1 MKRISKSKKQTLAAK
16 EFAMQWENRG
26 NEKSDTQHFWT
37 DLLQKVLLV
46 SDPHSYIEFEKPVRF
61 KNQQSIDG
69 YIFSTR
75 VLIEQKSFGIKL
87 DVPLP
92 QSDGAKLT
100 AYQQARRYISGLS
113 NLENPR
119 YIITCNFSEIWVYD
133 NRSNP
138 NSEPEKIQLKD
149 LEKEYHRL
157 NFLVDEEAVPL
168 HQEKVISIE
177 AGDIVEAIY
186 DKLHEQYIER
196 DTAETLQSLNK
207 LCVRLVFCLYAEDAG
222 LFGSHT
228 AFHDYLDSFKNISHW
243 RKAIIDL
250 FHVLNTPYDKRDEYD
265 EELNAFPYVNGGLF
279 SDESITIPQFTEEL
293 RTLILEKA
301 SSGFDWSKI
310 SPTIF
315 GAVFES
321 TIDAK
326 ERKEGGMHYT
336 SVENIHK
343 VIDPLFLNR
352 LWKEFYD
359 IIGKREEKLSTDID
373 IYRTNKDKLRKLNQN
388 QVKQLEILQN
398 KIAELRFLDPACG
411 SGNFLTETY
420 ISLRRLE
427 NDIIRKLY
435 ESNMFVGW
443 ISNPVKV
450 GIHQFYG
457 MEINDFA
464 VSVAKTALW
473 IAEHQMLRE
482 TETIASFD
490 IEPLPLK
497 AYDNIKKC
505 NALQVDWSTIVPI
518 NALNY
523 IMGNPPFYGARKMTP
538 DQKDDLRF
546 VFGEDWNSVG
556 DLDYVAGWYKIA
568 TELMAQ
574 YPQIKTA
581 LVSTNSITQ
590 GEQVAL
596 LWRPLMENYKLQIDF
611 AHRTFRWDNKA
622 RNEAKVHCV
631 IIGCSVGKRGK
642 ETPLLEIYD
651 GKQII
656 QAEQINPYLND
667 SPNIWIN
674 SRKKPLFKVPEIG
687 IGNKPI
693 DGGNYLFLKAE
704 MDAFIRKEPLSE
716 QYFHPWY
723 GSEEFIHQT
732 PRYCLWLGD
741 CTPAEIHRMPQC
753 LKRVDAVRKYR
764 IESTSE
770 ETRKLAE
777 RPTRFHVENMPHGNS
792 IIVPK
797 VSSEKRNYIPMGFI
811 DQKTFASDLVFLIPN
826 ATLYHFGVL
835 ESIVH
840 MAWMRAVCGRMKSD
854 YRYSKEIVYNNFPW
868 PKPTEEQ
875 KQKIEKAAQVI
886 LDARAKYPDS
896 SFDAL
901 YNENTMPDILRKAHK
916 ANDKA
921 VLAAYGL
928 SPNTPES
935 EIIEVLF
942 KLYNKLSKKH
952 N

>member
-1 MKRISKSKKQTLAAK
+1 MKRISKPQKQAIAAK
-16 EFAMQWENRG
+16 EFALQWENRG

-87 DVPLP
+87 DVPLA

-119 YIITCNFSEIWVYD
+119 YIITCNFSEIWIYD
-133 NRSNP
+133 NRNNP
-138 NSEPEKIQLKD
+138 NSEPEKILLKD

-157 NFLVDEEAVPL
+157 AFLVDETSVPL

-186 DKLHEQYIER
+186 DKLHEQYIEK
-196 DTAETLQSLNK
+196 DSAETLQSLNK

-228 AFHDYLDSFKNISHW
+228 AFHDYLDSFKNTSHW

-279 SDESITIPQFTEEL
+279 SDENIIIPQFTEEL

-301 SSGFDWSKI
+301 SAEFDWSKI

-343 VIDPLFLNR
+343 VIDPLFLNK
-352 LWKEFYD
+352 LWKEYYD
-359 IIGKREEKLSTDID
+359 IIGKREEKLSNGID
-373 IYRTNKDKLRKLNQN
+373 IYRTNKEKLRKLNQN
-388 QVKQLEILQN
+388 QVKQLDTLQN
-398 KIAELRFLDPACG
+398 KIAELKFLDPACG

-427 NDIIRKLY
+427 NEIIRKLY

-443 ISNPVKV
+443 ISSPVKV

-457 MEINDFA
+457 MEVNDFA

-473 IAEHQMLRE
+473 IAEHQMLKE
-482 TETIASFD
+482 TEKIASFD
-490 IEPLPLK
+490 IDPLPLK
-497 AYDNIKKC
+497 SYDNIKRC
-505 NALQVDWSTIVPI
+505 NALRTDWSSIAPI
-518 NALNY
+518 NVLNY
-523 IMGNPPFYGARKMTP
+523 IMGNPPFYGARKMTQE
-538 DQKDDLRF
+538 QKADLKY
-546 VFGEDWNSVG
+546 VFGDDWNGVG

-596 LWRPLMENYKLQIDF
+596 LWQCLMEDHKLQIDF
-611 AHRTFRWDNKA
+611 AHRTFRWDNQAK
-622 RNEAKVHCV
+622 NEAKVHCV
-631 IIGCSVGKRGK
+631 IIGCSVEKK
-642 ETPLLEIYD
+642 KDKPSLELYD

-656 QAEQINPYLND
+656 QTKHINPYLTEH
-667 SPNIWIN
+667 PNTWIN
-674 SRKKPLFKVPEIG
+674 KRREPLCKVPPLLTG
-687 IGNKPI
+687 SQRI
-693 DGGNYLFLKAE
+693 DNDLFMFSYSEKE
-704 MDAFIRKEPLSE
+704 DFVKREPLSE
-716 QYFHPWY
+716 KHFHLWY
-723 GSEEFIHQT
+723 GADEFINNS
-732 PRYCLWLGD
+732 PRWVLYLGD
-741 CTPAEIHRMPQC
+741 CSPNEIKAMPKC
-753 LKRVDAVRKYR
+753 LKIVQQVREYR
-764 IESTSE
+764 LSRSRTQTINAA
-770 ETRKLAE
+770 ETPNHFGLE
-777 RPTRFHVENMPHGNS
+777 VIPNS
-792 IIVPK
+792 NFMIVPV
-797 VSSEKRNYIPMGFI
+797 VSSENRQYVPMGFMSP
-811 DQKTFASDLVFLIPN
+811 DVMCSNQVNLIPD

-840 MAWMRAVCGRMKSD
+840 MAWMREICGRMKSD

-868 PKPTEEQ
+868 PKPTKEQ
-875 KQKIEKAAQVI
+875 KLKIEKTAQAI

-896 SFDAL
+896 NLDAL
-901 YNENTMPDILRKAHK
+901 YNESTMPDNLRKAHK

-921 VLAAYGL
+921 VLAAYEL
-928 SPNTPES
+928 SPNTSEPEMVA
-935 EIIEVLF
+935 ELF
-942 KLYNKLSKKH
+942 SRYKKLTKRK
-952 N
+952 

>member
-1 MKRISKSKKQTLAAK
+1 MKRISKPKKQALAAK
-16 EFAMQWENRG
+16 EFALQWENRG

-75 VLIEQKSFGIKL
+75 VLIEQKSFGVKL

-186 DKLHEQYIER
+186 DKLHEQYIEK
-196 DTAETLQSLNK
+196 DSAETLQSLNK

-228 AFHDYLDSFKNISHW
+228 AFYDYLDSFKNISHW

-279 SDESITIPQFTEEL
+279 SDENIIIPQFTEEL
-293 RTLILEKA
+293 RILILEKA
-301 SSGFDWSKI
+301 SAGFDWSKI

-359 IIGKREEKLSTDID
+359 IIGKREEKLSNDID
-373 IYRTNKDKLRKLNQN
+373 IYRTNKEKLRKLNQN
-388 QVKQLEILQN
+388 QVKQLDTLQN
-398 KIAELRFLDPACG
+398 KIAGLKFLDPACG

-427 NDIIRKLY
+427 NEIIRKLY
-435 ESNMFVGW
+435 DSNMFVGW
-443 ISNPVKV
+443 INNPVKV

-457 MEINDFA
+457 MEVNDFA

-473 IAEHQMLRE
+473 IAEHQMLKE
-482 TETIASFD
+482 TEKIASFD
-490 IEPLPLK
+490 IDPLPLK
-497 AYDNIKKC
+497 SYDNIKKC
-505 NALQVDWSTIVPI
+505 NALRTDWSSIVPV
-518 NALNY
+518 NVLNY
-523 IMGNPPFYGARKMTP
+523 FMGNPPFYGARKMTQE
-538 DQKDDLRF
+538 QKADLKY
-546 VFGEDWNSVG
+546 VFGDDWNGVG

-574 YPQIKTA
+574 HPQIKTA

-596 LWRPLMENYKLQIDF
+596 LWQPLMDNYKLHIDF
-611 AHRTFRWDNKA
+611 AHRTFRWDNQAKK
-622 RNEAKVHCV
+622 EAKVHCV
-631 IIGCSVGKRGK
+631 IIGCSIGKK
-642 ETPLLEIYD
+642 DDTLEIYD
-651 GKQII
+651 GKKII
-656 QAEQINPYLND
+656 QAEHINPYLSNAPD
-667 SPNIWIN
+667 VWIIN
-674 SRKKPLFKVPEIG
+674 HRKPLSKVPEIG

-693 DGGNYLFLKAE
+693 DDGNYIFTKEE
-704 MDAFIRKEPLSE
+704 MDAFICKEPLSKN
-716 QYFHPWY
+716 YFHPYY
-723 GSEEFIHQT
+723 GAVEFINQK
-732 PRYCLWLGD
+732 PRYCLWLGFCD
-741 CTPAEIHRMPQC
+741 PNELIRMPNC
-753 LKRVDAVRKYR
+753 LKRVKLVREFRLSSK
-764 IESTSE
+764 SKG
-770 ETRKLAE
+770 TRKLADT
-777 RPTRFHVENMPHGNS
+777 PTRFHVENMPHGNY
-792 IIVPK
+792 ILVPCHT
-797 VSSEKRNYIPMGFI
+797 SENRNYIPMGFM
-811 DQKTFASDLVFLIPN
+811 SDKDICSNAVLLIPN
-826 ATLYHFGVL
+826 AQLYHFGIL
-835 ESIVH
+835 QSWIH
-840 MAWMRAVCGRMKSD
+840 MTWMKTICGRIKSD

-868 PKPTEEQ
+868 PKPTAEQ
-875 KQKIEKAAQVI
+875 KNKIEETAQAI
-886 LDARAKYPDS
+886 LDARAEYSDS
-896 SFDAL
+896 NLDAL
-901 YNENTMPDILRKAHK
+901 YNVNTMPAKLLKAHK

-928 SPNTPES
+928 SPNTSES
-935 EIIEVLF
+935 EMVAELF
-942 KLYNKLSKKH
+942 ILYKKLTKRK
-952 N
+952 